1 MTASLS
7 QLFMSCIITALRV
20 CKILSLT
27 ILCVHLSNFFIVQLM
42 YFKKSNEILMFEVQL
57 VNVAGFGYVIKLS
70 NFLVPILQ
78 FFNNLQTLF
87 SCYINLQSLE

>member
-1 MTASLS
+1 
-7 QLFMSCIITALRV
+7 
-20 CKILSLT
+20 
-27 ILCVHLSNFFIVQLM
+27 
-42 YFKKSNEILMFEVQL
+42 MFEVQL

-70 NFLVPILQ
+70 SFLVPILQ